1 LVLSSVD
8 LNSDK
13 TGRNCGMS
21 TDHNERFEVFLSAGH
36 EPVMTDEEFADLG
49 AGEWAYIKTLTSEEA
64 QIAFPSVNDLPNGV
78 DLFALLAADGTPLVL
93 TDDEGTAISHAMGD
107 DLELAQLH

>member
-1 LVLSSVD
+1 
-8 LNSDK
+8 
-13 TGRNCGMS
+13 MS
-21 TDHNERFEVFLSAGH
+21 TEHNERLVYNLASGH
-36 EPVMTDEEFADLG
+36 EPLMTDEEFADLG

-64 QIAFPSVNDLPNGV
+64 QEAFPSVDDLPDGV
-78 DLFALLAADGTPLVL
+78 ALFALLAADGTPLVL